1 MTAMFMQISKH
12 MEKIPEWM
20 CKIFFAKLMVNFCTN
35 KNMNKAAVI
44 YSEADANKEPTFKLL
59 NSKQMLRS
67 MVLKS

>member
-1 MTAMFMQISKH
+1 
-12 MEKIPEWM
+12 M
-20 CKIFFAKLMVNFCTN
+20 CKIFFAKLMVNFYTN

-44 YSEADANKEPTFKLL
+44 YGEADANKEPTFKLL